1 VIDKAAL
8 WVPGEDPEPAHDDRI
23 NRLLDLEPQGVAVV
37 LVDFQKDFC
46 GPSLADAAAA
56 GTVGNAQT
64 ALRAN
69 AFAAEA
75 AEFGVRTI
83 YSRQILDPSRLTPR
97 QRRWEHASPLC
108 LAGSE
113 GAELFLS
120 PVPGARVVRKD
131 RFDVWQSEEFQAVLE
146 EWAIDGLVIG
156 GVELQCCLLYA
167 VLGAEE
173 RGFHYVVPGDLVSG
187 LDRCEPTSNRAV
199 REYLG
204 YVHPAPDSA
213 QRLLEGWRRRMTI
226 SNPPGT
232 R

>member
-1 VIDKAAL
+1 VTDGA
-8 WVPGEDPEPAHDDRI
+8 PAPDDRLDQ
-23 NRLLDLEPQGVAVV
+23 LLDLDPGRVAVL

-46 GPSLADAAAA
+46 GASLADAAAI

-83 YSRQILDPSRLTPR
+83 YSRQVLDLARLTPR
-97 QRRWEHASPLC
+97 QRRWELASQLC
-108 LAGSE
+108 LAGSA
-113 GAELFLS
+113 GAELFVS
-120 PVPGARVVRKD
+120 PVPGSRVVRKD
-131 RFDVWQSEEFQAVLE
+131 RFDIWQSQEFLAVLA
-146 EWAIDGLVIG
+146 EWNIDGLVIG

-173 RGFHYVVPGDLVSG
+173 RGFHYVVPGDLASG
-187 LDRCEPTSNRAV
+187 LDRCEQTSNRAV
-199 REYLG
+199 REYLS
-204 YVHPAPDSA
+204 YAHPALGSA
-213 QRLLEGWRRRMTI
+213 QQLLAGWRRDAI
-226 SNPPGT
+226 SAPPGT